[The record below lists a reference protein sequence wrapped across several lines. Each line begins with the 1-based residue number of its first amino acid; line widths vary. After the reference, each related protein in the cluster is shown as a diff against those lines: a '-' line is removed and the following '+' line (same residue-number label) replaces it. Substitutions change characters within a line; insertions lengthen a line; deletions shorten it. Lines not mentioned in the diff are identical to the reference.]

1 MHHLLAQPI
10 SEMSYRSQ
18 INRMI
23 LDKQFDKLGNSER
36 EWVFTLFDRT
46 ADAADSGR
54 NGHRQARKTIWGIWQ
69 TNSIPLGSY
78 RASGIFRTV
87 TKINHSCRP
96 NAHHLW

>member
-1 MHHLLAQPI
+1 
-10 SEMSYRSQ
+10 
-18 INRMI
+18 MI
-23 LDKQFDKLGNSER
+23 LDKQFDKLNNSER
-36 EWVFTLFDRT
+36 EWVFSLFDRT
-46 ADAADSGR
+46 AAAASGR
-54 NGHRQARKTIWGIWQ
+54 NGHHHVDTRKTIWGIWQ

>member
-1 MHHLLAQPI
+1 
-10 SEMSYRSQ
+10 
-18 INRMI
+18 MI
-23 LDKQFDKLGNSER
+23 LDKQFDKLSNSER

-46 ADAADSGR
+46 AAAASSGR
-54 NGHRQARKTIWGIWQ
+54 NNGHYGRHDEEEARKTIWGIWQ

>member
-1 MHHLLAQPI
+1 
-10 SEMSYRSQ
+10 
-18 INRMI
+18 MI
-23 LDKQFDKLGNSER
+23 LDKQFDKLSNSER

-46 ADAADSGR
+46 AASAASAASGR
-54 NGHRQARKTIWGIWQ
+54 NGHHQHHHDARKTIWGIWQ